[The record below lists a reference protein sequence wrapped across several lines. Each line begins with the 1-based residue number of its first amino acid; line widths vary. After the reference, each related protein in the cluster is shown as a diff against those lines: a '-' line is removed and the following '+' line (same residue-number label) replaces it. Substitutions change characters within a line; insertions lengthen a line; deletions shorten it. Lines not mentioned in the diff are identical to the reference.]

1 MNIQSLS
8 PKGRKDSEHVRLKNI
23 GKNRIKKKL
32 DVNVIDILHKTND
45 RIKRESS
52 SNFFN
57 RTMNMK
63 FKNFM
68 VIQSPHTTFTA
79 LKSPVSQ
86 KTS

>member
-1 MNIQSLS
+1 M
-8 PKGRKDSEHVRLKNI
+8 
-23 GKNRIKKKL
+23 KKKL
-32 DVNVIDILHKTND
+32 DVNVIDILHKTSD

-68 VIQSPHTTFTA
+68 VIQSPHTTFSQFTV

-86 KTS
+86 KTSSNFYKGEILNDLKSEI